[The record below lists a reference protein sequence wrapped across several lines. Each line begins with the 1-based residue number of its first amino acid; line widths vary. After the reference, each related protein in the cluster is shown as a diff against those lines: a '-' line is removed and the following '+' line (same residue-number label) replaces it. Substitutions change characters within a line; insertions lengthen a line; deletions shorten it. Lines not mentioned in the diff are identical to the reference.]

1 MISVDKLDN
10 IGIQY
15 VPGVG
20 PSRAKLLHKL
30 NIHTVKDLLYYFP
43 RRYEDFSC
51 VVSIQAALGGERQT
65 IEARVIG
72 ISEKR
77 PRKGLTITEIGF
89 SDGTGTLYGVWF
101 NQSYIKRQWQKGMVV
116 RVSGKAERKYG
127 RIQMSRPMIEAVE
140 KAQTGLTGR
149 IIPFYPLTEG
159 LQPNLFRKIVHQS
172 LQKYGT
178 LITDFMPEAILERF
192 HLSSLSWALQEVHF
206 PQNQIQLDAA
216 QRRLIFE
223 ELLVLQLGM
232 GIQKKH
238 GKQDVKGI
246 QHQPDGSLMNQM
258 LQQLPY
264 TLTGAQQK
272 VWDDI
277 KKDMEYP
284 YPMQRLVQ
292 GDVGSGK
299 TLVAVLALL
308 KAVESGFQAAMM
320 APTEILARQH
330 YQNLSELFSPL
341 GIKIDL
347 LSGRLTP
354 AQKNH
359 TLQGIATGEIQV
371 VVGTHAL
378 IQEGVTFA
386 DLSLVITDEQHRFGV
401 KQRASFQQK
410 GKTPDVLVMTA
421 TPIPR
426 TLALTVFGD
435 LDISIIDELPPG
447 RKSVKTYWVTSEME
461 KRVYGFLQKEV
472 AAGRQVYIVCP
483 LVEESEQLQVESAVH
498 LYNYLKENI
507 FRHLTLGLLYGKM
520 KSEEK
525 EAVMDQ
531 FYEGQIQILVATTVI
546 EVGVNVPNASVMVI
560 KDADRFGLAQLHQ
573 LRGRVGRGSDQSYCI
588 LIADPT
594 TEEGKQRMGVMQS
607 TADGFKVADEDL
619 KLRGPGEFFGV
630 RQHGLPD
637 LKIANIL
644 RDVAL
649 MELAQKVSAEI
660 LADNVLLQ
668 SEYQDLKI
676 EIENRF
682 SNKDICSN

>member
-1 MISVDKLDN
+1 MDKLDH

-20 PSRAKLLHKL
+20 PSRAKMLHKL
-30 NIHTVKDLLYYFP
+30 NIFTVEDVLYYFP

-51 VVSIQAALGGERQT
+51 VVPIQAALAGEKQT
-65 IEARVIG
+65 IEAHVIG

-101 NQSYIKRQWQKGMVV
+101 NQPYIKRQWQKGILV

-127 RIQMSRPMIEAVE
+127 RIQMSSPMIEAVE
-140 KAQTGLTGR
+140 KAKPGLTGR

-159 LQPNLFRKIVHQS
+159 LQPNLFRKIVNQC
-172 LQKYGT
+172 LQKYGARVE
-178 LITDFMPEAILERF
+178 DFMPEKILERF
-192 HLSSLSWALQEVHF
+192 HLSSLSRALQEVHF

-223 ELLVLQLGM
+223 ELLVLQLGVGM
-232 GIQKKH
+232 QKKR

-246 QHQPDGSLMNQM
+246 QHQSDGLLIKQM

-272 VWDDI
+272 VWESI
-277 KKDMEYP
+277 KKDMECS

-292 GDVGSGK
+292 GDVGAGK

-320 APTEILARQH
+320 APTEILAKQH

-347 LSGRLTP
+347 LSGSLTP
-354 AQKNH
+354 VQKKH

-410 GKTPDVLVMTA
+410 GRMPDVLVMTA

-461 KRVYGFLQKEV
+461 KRVYGFLEKEV
-472 AAGRQVYIVCP
+472 SAGRQVYIVCP
-483 LVEESEQLQVESAVH
+483 LVEESEQLQVESVVH
-498 LYNYLKENI
+498 LYTYLKENI
-507 FRHLTLGLLYGKM
+507 FSHLTLGLLYGKM

-525 EAVMDQ
+525 ESVMHQ
-531 FYEGQIQILVATTVI
+531 FYEGNIQILVATTVI

-607 TADGFKVADEDL
+607 TSDGFRIAEEDL

-637 LKIANIL
+637 FKIANIL

-649 MELAQKVSAEI
+649 MELAQKASAEI
-660 LADNVLLQ
+660 LADNALSQ
-668 SEYQDLKI
+668 PAYQNLRM
-676 EIENRF
+676 EIEKRF
-682 SNKDICSN
+682 SNKNICSN